1 MAGWSV
7 ELYGTIIVV
16 QEPELGV
23 ACAGP
28 CLGSLGL
35 GGMWS
40 VVGGR
45 WSWSR
50 AYMVRT
56 VLDAGGW
63 STPLNGSPRQNGL
76 LRVATSYEAPFT
88 ARLLA

>member
-1 MAGWSV
+1 
-7 ELYGTIIVV
+7 V
-16 QEPELGV
+16 QG
-23 ACAGP
+23 AGP

-45 WSWSR
+45 GPVR
-50 AYMVRT
+50 TYMVRT

-63 STPLNGSPRQNGL
+63 STPLKWESPTKWTPAGG
-76 LRVATSYEAPFT
+76 YEAPYVYGQT
-88 ARLLA
+88 VSLVSLGVTV